1 MRNETTVEVEG
12 LSDESQEVRPR
23 GRDGGGG
30 GVEGWEGRNGEP
42 V

>member
-23 GRDGGGG
+23 GRRGGWREGQG
-30 GVEGWEGRNGEP
+30 EGVNGEP